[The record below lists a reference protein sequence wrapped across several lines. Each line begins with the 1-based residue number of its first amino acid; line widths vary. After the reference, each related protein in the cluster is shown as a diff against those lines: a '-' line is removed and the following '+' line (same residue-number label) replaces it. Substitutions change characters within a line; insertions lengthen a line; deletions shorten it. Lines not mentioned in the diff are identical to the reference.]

1 MTLEAESDQ
10 NLLTAE
16 FLDRWRNSL
25 PEKWRELAQ
34 LEAIQVFRSTLS
46 SQTFPHVTYRDY
58 ILFLRAQ
65 ILPGHQA
72 KRPKTLEQHLRA
84 QPPTPLVAP
93 ENGTRNSR
101 VLESRF
107 ISCKATS
114 LRGYSIAH
122 IMNPNHRVQ

>member
-1 MTLEAESDQ
+1 MGAVTLEAESDE

-34 LEAIQVFRSTLS
+34 LEAIQVFRSTLPS
-46 SQTFPHVTYRDY
+46 YTCPYVAYRDY
-58 ILFLRAQ
+58 ILFPQAQ
-65 ILPGHQA
+65 TLPGQQA
-72 KRPKTLEQHLRA
+72 KRLKILEEHLRA
-84 QPPTPLVAP
+84 QPPAPLVAL

-101 VLESRF
+101 VLGSRS

-114 LRGYSIAH
+114 LRG
-122 IMNPNHRVQ
+122 